1 MTAGIYCARARL
13 KTILLE
19 GASLGGQVAMAD
31 KIENYPGYTGESGP
45 ELINTMERQARKF
58 GLEIQTFK
66 TVTQIMGDGLLKEV
80 YAGNDLY
87 PCEALILATG
97 LKTSELN
104 LEKEDYFRGK
114 GLSYCAVCDANF
126 FVGKKVA
133 VVGGGDTAAEDA
145 LYLSKFASQVF
156 IVHRRDA
163 LRAAKILQEAVSCN
177 EKITVLWSHIVQ
189 GLVGE
194 TVLEGLVLKDLET
207 GNETKLGVDGF
218 FVAIGSRP
226 YTGLIKNLV
235 DLDKQGFIM
244 VNSRM
249 ETSYPGIFAAGD
261 IRDTPLRQVSTAV
274 GDGAIAAISAEKFV
288 REVKDKGVCKPPESK
303 TVSFPF

>member
-1 MTAGIYCARARL
+1 
-13 KTILLE
+13 
-19 GASLGGQVAMAD
+19 
-31 KIENYPGYTGESGP
+31 
-45 ELINTMERQARKF
+45 
-58 GLEIQTFK
+58 
-66 TVTQIMGDGLLKEV
+66 
-80 YAGNDLY
+80 
-87 PCEALILATG
+87 
-97 LKTSELN
+97 
-104 LEKEDYFRGK
+104 
-114 GLSYCAVCDANF
+114 
-126 FVGKKVA
+126 

-163 LRAAKILQEAVSCN
+163 LRAAKILQEAVSSN